1 MSVKFRTGL
10 VLAIGFVLGALVS
23 VTHGVFAERSTGT
36 ELPYEQARML
46 AEVLERVK
54 DNYVEEKGDQE
65 LMEEA
70 IRGLLKGLDDHSNFM
85 DAEEYRQ
92 MRESTSGRFGGVGL
106 EVSQQDGR
114 IRVVAPIENTPAYRA
129 GIRSGDVIISVDG
142 ESLEEASLDSAVQ
155 KMRGEIGTE
164 VRIGLE
170 RADSDTTEEVTVTR
184 EQIEQRTVRK
194 EMLEPGMGYVRIT
207 HFRERVSEQ
216 TRQAIQDLIEQ
227 NGGHLDGLVL
237 DLRGNPGGLLRG
249 AVGVSD
255 LFLETGRV
263 VSAQG
268 RGRHSDMEH
277 DATPG
282 DVTLGAPVVVLVNR
296 GSASASEI
304 VAGALQDHDRAVVLG
319 AKTFGKGS
327 VQTVLPLPQDA
338 AMKLTT
344 ARYYTPSGRA
354 IEKDGVEPDLRFE
367 NGQAAVRRDS
377 RLADEALRAWQA
389 SEAVDRAIAEDD
401 ALLRDALRVL
411 RGMRVAT
418 VAEPE

>member
-10 VLAIGFVLGALVS
+10 VLAIGFVLGAMVS
-23 VTHGVFAERSTGT
+23 VTHGVFADRTGSS

-54 DNYVEEKGDQE
+54 ENYVEEKDDEE
-65 LMEEA
+65 LMEAA
-70 IRGLLKGLDDHSNFM
+70 IRGMLKGLDDHSTYM
-85 DAEEYRQ
+85 DPEEYRQ

-106 EVSQQDGR
+106 EVSSEDGR
-114 IRVVAPIENTPAYRA
+114 IQVVSPIEGSPAYRA

-142 ESLEEASLDSAVQ
+142 ESLEDASLDTAVN

-170 RADSDTTEEVTVTR
+170 RADSEETEEVTVTR

-207 HFRERVSEQ
+207 HFRERVGEQ
-216 TRQAIQDLIEQ
+216 TREAIEELIEQ
-227 NGGHLDGLVL
+227 NDGHLDGLIL
-237 DLRGNPGGLLRG
+237 DLRSNPGGLMRG
-249 AVGVSD
+249 AVSISD
-255 LFLETGRV
+255 LFLEGGQV
-263 VSAQG
+263 VSASG
-268 RGRHSDMEH
+268 RGRHSEMDH
-277 DATPG
+277 DASPG
-282 DVTLGAPVVVLVNR
+282 DVTLGAPLVVLVNR

-304 VAGALQDHDRAVVLG
+304 VAGALQDHERAVILG

-327 VQTVLPLPQDA
+327 VQTVLPLPQES

-344 ARYYTPSGRA
+344 ARYYTPSGRS

-367 NGQAAVRRDS
+367 DGEASAERDS
-377 RLADEALRAWQA
+377 VLAGEALRAWQA
-389 SEAVDRAIAEDD
+389 AEAVDESIAEDD

-411 RGMRVAT
+411 RGMRAAT
-418 VAEPE
+418 TASEE